1 MDEQLTEQGIVLK
14 SENGFTEIEL
24 LANEN
29 CEECSAKL
37 FCKPKEDSSRI
48 LKVNNSLG
56 IAKGDKVSISISGK
70 SLLNAS
76 IKFYFYPLL
85 LLISSIFLGMIFFTN
100 SKQPELYSL
109 LVGLALVVIYYYTFF
124 LLGKNGSKDKSKVII
139 SKIH

>member
-1 MDEQLTEQGIVLK
+1 MDEQLIEQGIVLK

-76 IKFYFYPLL
+76 IKIYLYPLL

>member
-1 MDEQLTEQGIVLK
+1 MDQQLIEQGIVLK

-76 IKFYFYPLL
+76 IKIYLYPLL